1 MRFHFLLTN
10 HYPYGCYRIE
20 DVVVPIAAGLGELG
34 HNVTYGFDDDIP
46 PWPAV
51 NLVVENFNDPA
62 VVEEIG
68 RRRQSRERYCFGLI
82 AHEDLADPTVF
93 ANEDFPDR
101 RPNLERV
108 LGLIDFGWTV
118 IPCDYGNMPGGE
130 RMCFLEYGYTAALRR
145 DSTLPKDLDVLFYSD
160 LGPRRLPLFNALVQ
174 RKLSVSATFGLLPEY
189 VKFELIDRARLI
201 ADARRNEDVRF
212 MAPTR
217 LVIALH
223 AGVGV
228 VSEAFDTGP
237 LSTLYRYVVTTD
249 AGGFLDTCA
258 NVARNPDILR
268 LGAMAREAF
277 ARDTSMARNLR
288 AAMQGPLFSELAV

>member
-1 MRFHFLLTN
+1 MTGVQTCAL
-10 HYPYGCYRIE
+10 
-20 DVVVPIAAGLGELG
+20 PI
-34 HNVTYGFDDDIP
+34 Y
-46 PWPAV
+46 
-51 NLVVENFNDPA
+51 
-62 VVEEIG
+62 
-68 RRRQSRERYCFGLI
+68 
-82 AHEDLADPTVF
+82 
-93 ANEDFPDR
+93 
-101 RPNLERV
+101 
-108 LGLIDFGWTV
+108 
-118 IPCDYGNMPGGE
+118 
-130 RMCFLEYGYTAALRR
+130 
-145 DSTLPKDLDVLFYSD
+145 LDVLFYSD

-189 VKFELIDRARLI
+189 VKFELIGRARLI